1 MIPQDTVNKILDSA
15 QIVDVVSDFVS
26 LKRRGA
32 NFIACCPFHNEKTP
46 SFYVSPA
53 KGIYKCFGC
62 GKSGTAVGFVME
74 HENMTYVEALKY
86 LARKYGI
93 EVKEKEETPEE
104 IAARQRSESLLLVL
118 DYTEQFFQKSLDTPE
133 GKSIG
138 YAYFRSRGLE
148 DATIRKYGLGWAPK
162 AGNALATEALA
173 KGYKEEFLTTTG
185 VCIKRHDGSLCD
197 KFYDRVIFPIHSV
210 SGRVIGFGGRTLRS
224 DYKTANIGK
233 YVNSPQ
239 SEVYDKSSTLYGI
252 YFAKSEIVRQNKCY
266 LVEGY
271 LDVLSMHQ
279 LGIANV
285 VASSGTSLTIPQIR
299 LIKKFT
305 DNVTVMYDGDSAG
318 IHAALRGI
326 DLILKEGLN
335 VRVVLIPDGDDPD
348 SYSRKHSL
356 EEVRSFLKSAEKDF
370 IVFKTDLLLG
380 QAGDDPLNKA
390 GLINDITDTLALVP
404 DQIKRAVYVQMTSQK
419 FGISEDAIYS
429 RITDTR
435 QKMLENERKEA
446 ERERMRAER
455 EETRVNANVAEAN
468 AGAPSEPL
476 PVDYGEPVDS
486 IDGGYIPE
494 GYLPPE
500 EVGEPAAEAPET
512 PKVTS
517 EEGILLE
524 NPVMAPSEKELLVLI
539 LKYGLE
545 TLDFETDSEY
555 YDKNEKFTV
564 ADFIRDAID
573 GREFANTVYRRTY
586 NEYFRLY
593 DGDATL
599 TQDDIIR
606 KIMDGPDRVM
616 ATLTGDLTQ
625 DKYLLTVKNFA
636 DSMTS
641 LSSFLVINVPRAIL
655 VYNSKIV
662 RMQEIEI
669 SEKLNA
675 MKHGECP
682 EEEMMALLEK
692 FQKTAALRK
701 KITERLGRVQ

>member
-279 LGIANV
+279 LGITNV

-356 EEVRSFLKSAEKDF
+356 EEVQSFLKSAEKDF

-455 EETRVNANVAEAN
+455 EEARVNANVAEAN

-494 GYLPPE
+494 GYLPHE
-500 EVGEPAAEAPET
+500 EVGEPAADAPET

>member
-15 QIVDVVSDFVS
+15 QIIDVVSDFVS

-162 AGNALATEALA
+162 AGNALAIEALS

-279 LGIANV
+279 LGITNV

-356 EEVRSFLKSAEKDF
+356 EEVQSFLKSAEKDF

-455 EETRVNANVAEAN
+455 EEARVNANVAEAN

-476 PVDYGEPVDS
+476 PVDYGEPVDG

-616 ATLTGDLTQ
+616 ATLAGDLTQ

>member
-162 AGNALATEALA
+162 AGNALAAEALS

-279 LGIANV
+279 LGITNV

-356 EEVRSFLKSAEKDF
+356 EEVQSFLKSAEKDF

-455 EETRVNANVAEAN
+455 EEASVNANVAEAN

-476 PVDYGEPVDS
+476 PVDYGEPVDG

-494 GYLPPE
+494 GYLPSE

-616 ATLTGDLTQ
+616 ATLAGDLTQ